1 MSKPHR
7 EGRAAAGGG
16 SHGIARGASESSG
29 PPATPSSLAR
39 TASVFRREF
48 FAYFSTPL
56 AAVFLVMFVALA
68 ALLSFQAG
76 GLYVRGQADLRSYFQ
91 WQPWLGLFF
100 MPALGMR
107 LWSDERRSGSIEL
120 LMTLPLTTR
129 DMVLGKFL
137 AAWAFACVSLV
148 MTIPLWITISW
159 LGTPDHGVIFAGY
172 VASAL
177 LFATMLSVCTCL
189 SACTRNAVVAFVLGV
204 AACFVLL
211 LTGFPLVLDFFAQW
225 APKEVIEAIAAMSA
239 MVHFNALTR
248 GVFDARDLLYPVS
261 VVCAF
266 LWINALILDWRGS
279 R

>member
-1 MSKPHR
+1 
-7 EGRAAAGGG
+7 
-16 SHGIARGASESSG
+16 
-29 PPATPSSLAR
+29 
-39 TASVFRREF
+39 
-48 FAYFSTPL
+48 
-56 AAVFLVMFVALA
+56 MFVALA